1 MQLSPPLTRIFI
13 QQPPP
18 HTYTPSHPLLV
29 TPFPPLSAKRKRF
42 NRSRIAQWKSNR
54 PFQSRESLVDVSSIL
69 TSALFLFFHQT
80 IPNPSDKHNPC
91 SFINALCM
99 PLDDRSVLFW
109 GLQSYVSIPP
119 LHNPIDATIP
129 IHNSFRRFL
138 ISNPRV
144 HQTTD
149 STWNPFHIRIPITR
163 RSLSDMG

>member
-1 MQLSPPLTRIFI
+1 MISTFTQHQYPSRTI
-13 QQPPP
+13 
-18 HTYTPSHPLLV
+18 HSHPLLV

-42 NRSRIAQWKSNR
+42 GWSRIAQWKSNR
-54 PFQSRESLVDVSSIL
+54 PFQSHESLVDVSSIL
-69 TSALFLFFHQT
+69 TSALFLFFHHT

-91 SFINALCM
+91 SFLNALCM

-109 GLQSYVSIPP
+109 GLQSYVSFPP

-129 IHNSFRRFL
+129 IHDSLRRFL
-138 ISNPRV
+138 VAYPRV

-149 STWNPFHIRIPITR
+149 SAWNSFHIRIPITR